1 MNEKSIFQMTP
12 EEYQEYEKNEKL
24 KELEARKSTPSTLNR
39 KLLKIQ
45 DRSFDKLEKTIG
57 DNEELQAIKN
67 LQQDLEQSKELNN
80 LSLLNFYQNS
90 KNKNKNPMQALLDF
104 ENKQEQIAKENST
117 LDQKIQKLDSLKNNI
132 SEKILSQNTT
142 SLNTYNGDKRAPVA
156 DYSFTG
162 KVADIGLSLAQSP
175 AGLAGLIDIATNKA
189 VAGLQKGIYHGIL
202 GNEKY
207 KNFDINYARTK
218 NMTGLTDAANA
229 LVSPASKARAKLNSQ
244 SFNID
249 TDTLGDSFSNEG
261 LLGGLGLTARVI
273 RDQLPTT
280 AELGLTFIPGVGWG
294 LLAGKY
300 ASEDLRE
307 EKAKALG
314 ISPNQVLDV
323 DASLGDTKNI
333 IGAAGQAAFAAPEK
347 LMLATALGKDTVL
360 KGTYDAI
367 RKHVGNTVDETLD
380 KVKNTAIAKNLDEAL
395 EAYGKLHPVQSA
407 VGKSLALGTKGVGK
421 LGKFGAVVAG
431 DALVEGIGSELPQ
444 EIFHKISNGDFKN
457 KSLDENIED
466 LKEATTMGMIAGAG
480 MSTALRPVGYAH
492 SKVKGWSNDRISSKI
507 KEKTISDNTDTLNVT
522 EYNPNF
528 KEFIDKESNAE
539 KTYSKEKLGKF
550 TNDWDILSI
559 EKDKMTLEQQKRY
572 NELISDFKNID
583 EIIYNA
589 SRGNLD
595 TKDRNISEELKESL
609 TSIKNNILE
618 VSRNSN
624 NKYTPK
630 NSLERFLIDHTLS
643 NPKYIANLFN
653 TVIEGVKAR
662 YKDLMNIEKSIEGE
676 IKLNSQQA
684 SASSVLDQS
693 ATDETIKDNKN
704 KELQE
709 ALKKDI
715 ETATGSLKE
724 QLMQLINS
732 SGRLTEDEIK
742 TQRDYILKMH
752 ESARMGKNL
761 DEVSNAIK
769 NVGHIDRQNSF
780 KTSSKEFIN
789 KIKNNIGIKNNST
802 TDKESKDEAST
813 TIGEEINK
821 KHNFLA
827 SESQKRSFIKTL
839 KNKAK
844 ELVGEKT
851 ELLHFY
857 FLQKDFEGDVSGE
870 KRNGYDNK
878 EINLE
883 SIKVVKGFKN
893 IIEFFKRTYP
903 SNAFQII
910 PNKNR
915 QEIKLENGEVMP
927 LSNNIYTTIMDRL
940 ENIANTM
947 ENGNISE
954 KEEKDR
960 LLKNFR
966 RLAKEFV
973 DRITSIGSSENVP
986 YFHSYASYGNDSAGH
1001 IKALQ
1006 STEQFL
1012 GNITNDI
1019 NETDKVLDEVYS
1031 LLKDDTD
1038 FADDISKWKVGYNS
1052 LTKQSKQESKE
1063 PKPETKSENN
1073 NLGPK
1078 PSEVKDDTKPKQTN
1092 DSSLTNEEYNDKN
1105 KNTQGD
1111 TNDNSGKSQQDEG
1124 SRDSKNESRGLRK
1137 TIETMF
1143 GRDVSDILRE
1153 GRTNE
1158 TISTRLRGV
1167 CKRWLAAKCSGLRYD
1182 ERVLGTRKFYANIDG
1197 KIFRDVFEEV
1207 YPILDG
1213 NLNVDILEESAYKNN
1228 INYLSEDGLSGF
1240 SITPDGDL
1248 VSVFNAS
1255 PQRGFLKDIASF
1267 IQENV
1272 KTLNCFQGPNN
1283 PIAKMYMKAFG
1294 FKIASVLDFNY
1305 DIFSK
1310 DKGQEFADS
1319 FVSQYG
1325 ETPVVFMINPE
1336 LYSVRNLN
1344 ESTIRWFD
1352 KNGYEEAVYYQKEGI
1367 QKIDEANDVIGID
1380 ENREEIIDEK
1390 AHKEHIK
1397 NNIEALDTLGIE
1409 PSVYEKINPESYV
1422 SKVQEENRQKELEQ
1436 RQNILDE
1443 IIKEVENNGKAK
1455 DIKAFGKLDE
1465 IKRFLINISNKFR
1478 LKKNSN
1484 SLIAKLNGSDNKNKV
1499 IKALNNVLAKFQV
1512 TPIIPNGQ
1520 DKIKNID
1527 NVSRLMRHLTLTL
1540 RDTDLSK
1547 NKNYLNPSIAQ
1558 YTDKNTGKESLYVN
1572 NLARFFQNENIAIAG
1587 VFAIAKNLINSEFHG
1602 SKSFDR
1608 LMEDWKG
1615 LNPYMDENLKSFL
1628 QKGSITTEK
1637 LATKLALD
1645 TLEAL
1650 GWEFDKSNITL
1661 KEYDSLVQEMGF
1673 QIINAMVNAEIVNI
1687 TNVKNKD
1694 LFQYSENPEAVTQFI
1709 SLNSA
1714 NTFKTKNS
1722 YSNGVKEFDKMSQ
1735 ELGIT
1740 NEFKANTYSTEPI
1753 VKSSRQ
1759 DKTKFG
1765 RMKLPKFI
1773 NDIFNKFSSTPFT
1786 IHNADRLKRI
1796 FLGINPDGTKYNN
1809 TRFLQALKKQEGY
1822 IDISEFLN
1830 PDGSTKKGINPE
1842 YFAQK
1847 TGQVLGKL
1855 ESIKGKNREVEES
1868 IQAIVD
1874 LLNDKEAYKNGNIQI
1889 YFDRFFGTGR
1899 NYISSSTINPQSTK
1913 LHRYLIIPDT
1923 SYKTEKIQKD
1933 KNGKIELSYSTSLG
1947 IAQAFGFSTDKKV
1960 ELKDLA
1966 NNRKNVKEF
1975 ATAILNASPKEIYDA
1990 IIKNME
1996 NGKAELAGYEIEIEE
2011 IAHALNAYMN
2021 IVNIQDAAKQNASFI
2036 EHCIL
2041 KEADGINNGLSLKA
2055 QIIALTPKSLRLLA
2069 GTGIDYFGYLKD
2081 TTIAAI
2087 FNNQTIK
2094 DAYQLLAV
2102 NLLQKLDNRD
2112 ISTNEIIDGA
2122 RKFGLVKDL
2131 VEEDITNKKYENA
2144 VNTVKDLINSTR
2156 NMVLDTLKL
2165 DDGKVTKAARN
2176 LLKPI
2181 GTVKT
2186 YGAGNTASIRK
2197 FSSDLFEQLEKEIV
2211 SNKQGPVST
2220 YFMHILKI
2228 SNSTLLNQTNIALDS
2243 TEDFNIFRHFFINSP
2258 IAFKDMVVSQ
2268 EGNNTNLYK
2277 FIDNIYQISMD
2288 KPLDEAVEEVSPYM
2302 ASFNNSVNRINNF
2315 TAELL
2320 NNKFKQAASNLLK
2333 EKGITNL
2340 DDISELTLEE
2350 HEYLVNTLSKEA
2362 SKIFLEVADKQDIK
2376 ENAGVLELIFK
2387 EQIKDYFSNTERQS
2401 VFGNFKATYFNER
2414 NEQRTAISTRTKT
2427 ITPSSFEFKGAE
2439 ARYGVLMNQQK
2450 DMADIVRN
2458 LSDTLMDGMVT
2469 FLDVFDAKVMNAY
2482 EEAEHDTTKESS
2494 NAKYNKNSVETNM
2507 TTNQIFNVLEQ
2518 AYKNWMHTLSDTIY
2532 DRNGNDVTLKMQS
2545 YAKLSYLVHQYFYKV
2560 SEINNA
2566 IRSQLNLEASN
2577 LQNGDITDK
2586 YIRKNGLL
2594 NDEIL
2599 EQLGYTKAF
2608 DIDTGTVNEL
2618 DKENSVFSAL
2628 QIEVD
2633 IDIKELENTLDSL
2646 YSNIKNGNEAGA
2658 IKIKEYINLV
2668 NEKLFALDNQVNRM
2682 KQDLENRADKA
2693 GIDFNVDKLNI
2704 LTRFNE
2710 QLKQLEDIS
2719 PSDFNKLS
2727 TKNLTKDANK
2737 NKKISIEEEFNTK
2750 VCNVISYTANSILS
2764 HFNIDIDTFKS
2775 LVSSVKPKWDLKEK
2789 QKILIAFEEFLSET
2803 DSIVVQPLFNT
2814 LEGYKNNPN
2823 KIIKT
2828 ILEYGANIKQSK
2840 AFDNIVQEAT
2850 NETMQSKYKKWA
2862 EGISSALMTR
2872 LRIKP
2877 LTQETKNFAKI
2888 IYSTSKEIFSILKDK
2903 ALFEAFKSVGV
2914 IQTNPHNNKISI
2926 NPKGFKFRTA
2936 YNAYSSDVTIAIAG
2950 DFSTGGEKLTKY
2962 YANSFGKAYLTPFI
2976 NKSGENG
2983 NLLYFLDNP
2992 IAAADSIADQ
3002 LAEVRK
3008 NKMENEGTDVI
3019 TINIAGNALMSMAKN
3034 TELDPYE
3041 LQKNLNT
3048 SMTLF
3053 LRRLI
3058 TGANGRSG
3066 FKLKIRSGLQDGVD
3080 ISAYYASYYTNT
3092 EFESLTV
3099 EGSRLSIDN
3108 YQESNGSIKDRLVN
3122 GEFGQIDGE
3131 LDPSKSMIGK
3141 IIDTTEFI
3149 TPKLIK
3155 KLLNELQKA
3164 STNSFSENLTKLL
3177 NDTISYYSNFNLE
3190 NFKNKLISSIQKSD
3204 YINSITKQDMIRKVN
3219 LLFNQNMDEFDR
3231 YNNLTEE
3238 GKTLE
3243 STVESLNNDFTIEN
3257 GKYVFGNTD
3266 KTNTTKNFPQLI
3278 DEELIENKTK
3288 RSDLSPSVREQIEQ
3302 DTQKILEHPFT
3313 RYLFSLIED
3322 VDFMSKNKKGE
3333 RILVSKR
3340 QFVGGNYVGD
3350 SEGHWVSQQ
3359 TEENPTKW
3367 FELTKTNVNTLRNP
3381 YTKNGTIKTDYN
3393 KAITNFNNTLQ
3404 NILHNRQDSLHIV
3417 LDSINNVEENSQD
3430 ITLFSQQNLDKS
3442 IPDGSELVQE
3452 MNLSESKVLSTQE
3465 QMRELDGDLK
3475 LSEQASKR
3483 LKDLLS
3489 RLAFIAGKSLED
3501 IKLELYENSLSEHNG
3516 SITINNKIKKIMISR
3531 GIPESAFTGFVTLE
3545 ETYAHEL
3552 LHTLTAVAIFSNKGF
3567 TPLGRELM
3575 SMYNLYRSKVTPE
3588 MLAEDLYSTGQYES
3602 RERAKEVANTMF
3614 EHMKAND
3621 PAGLAEF
3628 LTMSQTNEG
3637 MNRSL
3642 NRVSI
3647 KETRD
3652 YSNMGFADRLTAKLF
3667 DFISDVFDRLV
3678 NKYKSDMTM
3687 KEAMEI
3693 LTFRIA
3699 KANAKASFKTTT
3711 EPSLIEVLGDKLE
3724 NVNTYLSDKLDSAKH
3739 SILKMSGKRNLG
3751 ITGSPTTSG
3760 KFLDMA
3766 AIGLLYLSDDR
3777 QRGRI
3782 LDSLHSKGLSYQGIF
3797 QNIVEDFMKLSNPK
3811 LLVKSFA
3818 KISKS
3823 IDVIR
3828 NKMKDS
3834 YDIQIKNWFKTPLTD
3849 LENKQLGEGVLDTD
3863 LSALLNS
3870 YNLDQII
3877 DIIDNTKEY
3886 SNKIF
3891 DKILKLIPEK
3901 DVIHYYKDSTNGS
3914 VEKIMR
3920 EEYINHIKNQADAL
3934 AYFMVYGTSRNF
3946 GEGLALNKNA
3956 TAIAS
3961 FLNMGVDNYVPSKEI
3976 IQAIDEYVTIKALEK
3991 TSPDILN
3998 VVRKKLL
4005 TEPEAMQQ
4013 LLTTH
4018 RNFKEE
4024 SLRDNFDGKSL
4035 NTMKGYRKNIYDN
4048 AISVKIADIKQEK
4061 LLASQGFKLIKK
4073 IDKLGKRAL
4082 FISDFVS
4089 PSVRFNAQ
4097 GERFLAQS
4105 NKKDLLSKIYYERIY
4120 QGEDP
4125 DIVKKDL
4132 AEAYEYYRHQTFS
4145 YARKMTKNNYNIE
4158 NVDQTSIG
4166 NFIPVYDNDG
4176 NLIDFSY
4183 VLSKKDKK
4191 DYLGLDTSISSSL
4204 GHMFAHSLDK
4214 KESQK
4219 LNIKINEHLY
4229 KDYKETKEKDYAWK
4243 SQFTEFSFRNKD
4255 PYVREL
4261 FKMMDKGT
4269 LKHLKSLFGDDPIMI
4284 RTSTIT
4290 HLFGIRD
4297 LDFRRTKFYLENP
4310 NHFKKII
4317 VGSLD
4322 ILKELVAHYKFETV
4336 LRLPSVIIGN
4346 IMSNIVTCVVY
4357 GMSPVEAFTMH
4368 KEGLK
4373 NLKLYQKQEKALME
4387 LLLKRKSGQKVS
4399 QQEEDNLRRAM
4410 SINPVAPL
4418 IKAGLW
4424 NSIENFEDVNVTN
4437 TENISWTKN
4446 KFRKYVAEDSRTQKI
4461 LDIAYLTNNLHIGR
4475 SISNIV
4481 QASDFMA
4488 RYSLY
4493 YRLKKQGKLDEKQ
4506 IIQKITD
4513 IFIDYDLPTS
4523 PVIKA
4528 LNDYGLTLFTRY
4540 ATRVQRA
4547 LTQMTGDRP
4556 LYSAL
4561 YLAFQV
4567 FTGLDFADIFEGA
4580 APVRDWTALIHS
4592 PHDNILGALSP
4603 ATYSIV
4609 KDTEKFMGKHF

>member
-1 MNEKSIFQMTP
+1 MS
-12 EEYQEYEKNEKL
+12 
-24 KELEARKSTPSTLNR
+24 
-39 KLLKIQ
+39 
-45 DRSFDKLEKTIG
+45 IG
-57 DNEELQAIKN
+57 DSKLQAMLSNVDKKAEKILDFENDDIIKN
-67 LQQDLEQSKELNN
+67 LQYEKEKAIYDYLSNTSLINSKQINKVNLFKDFEAQNKVKNTIDNLNKLEQEYKANKLNLEYSNLNN
-80 LSLLNFYQNS
+80 SYIDE
-90 KNKNKNPMQALLDF
+90 KG
-104 ENKQEQIAKENST
+104 
-117 LDQKIQKLDSLKNNI
+117 NI
-132 SEKILSQNTT
+132 T
-142 SLNTYNGDKRAPVA
+142 SLNSKIDPNMSLE
-156 DYSFTG
+156 DYSLLGAVKNAGTRGVAELLQGGG
-162 KVADIGLSLAQSP
+162 KILQSATNGLGMLGEMGLQALDDITNPHDPNRFNSKDYKDIINKWDNNTIGALGVANAIAKPLNEAAKKINYKNLSSTDDINQAFSEGIWDGTKELGSAIADTLIGSAPEVAP
-175 AGLAGLIDIATNKA
+175 ALFGVVPGVLAG
-189 VAGLQKGIYHGIL
+189 AGS
-202 GNEKY
+202 
-207 KNFDINYARTK
+207 F
-218 NMTGLTDAANA
+218 M
-229 LVSPASKARAKLNSQ
+229 ARADKERQ
-244 SFNID
+244 
-249 TDTLGDSFSNEG
+249 
-261 LLGGLGLTARVI
+261 
-273 RDQLPTT
+273 
-280 AELGLTFIPGVGWG
+280 
-294 LLAGKY
+294 
-300 ASEDLRE
+300 
-307 EKAKALG
+307 AKALG
-314 ISPNQVLDV
+314 VSPDDIMEVSPDMTPEDLIGGAIYGGLNLV
-323 DASLGDTKNI
+323 DASILKN
-333 IGAAGQAAFAAPEK
+333 
-347 LMLATALGKDTVL
+347 
-360 KGTYDAI
+360 
-367 RKHVGNTVDETLD
+367 
-380 KVKNTAIAKNLDEAL
+380 
-395 EAYGKLHPVQSA
+395 A
-407 VGKSLALGTKGVGK
+407 VGKGLISKLSDGTIGLSSKADNATKNAFAKLRESSPRLDTWLKPQGAGAKAVAWSADKAWK
-421 LGKFGAVVAG
+421 LGKTTGKVGGKVGIAAGLEGGAEMGQTLMEQWA
-431 DALVEGIGSELPQ
+431 
-444 EIFHKISNGDFKN
+444 NGDLKDR
-457 KSLDENIED
+457 SWDENWKDI
-466 LKEATTMGMIAGAG
+466 KEAGLMGAYVGGSLKAPH
-480 MSTALRPVGYAH
+480 AVYQVRPVGYAH
-492 SKVKGWSNDRISSKI
+492 SKIKGWSNDRISSKI
-507 KEKTISDNTDTLNVT
+507 KEKIISDNTDTLNVT

-528 KEFIDKESNAE
+528 KEFIDKESNTE
-539 KTYSKEKLGKF
+539 KTYSKEKLGEF

-572 NELISDFKNID
+572 NELISDSKNID

-618 VSRNSN
+618 GSRNSN

-630 NSLERFLIDHTLS
+630 NLLERFLIDHTLS

-684 SASSVLDQS
+684 SASSILDQS
-693 ATDETIKDNKN
+693 TTDETAKDNKN

-709 ALKKDI
+709 ALKKDM

-752 ESARMGKNL
+752 ESARMGKNF

-813 TIGEEINK
+813 IINAEISK

-883 SIKVVKGFKN
+883 NIKVVKGFKN
-893 IIEFFKRTYP
+893 IIEFFKKTYP

-915 QEIKLENGEVMP
+915 QEIKLENGEVMS

-1063 PKPETKSENN
+1063 P
-1073 NLGPK
+1073 
-1078 PSEVKDDTKPKQTN
+1078 N

-1111 TNDNSGKSQQDEG
+1111 TNDNSGKSQQDER
-1124 SRDSKNESRGLRK
+1124 SRDSKNESRGLQK
-1137 TIETMF
+1137 IIETVF

-1153 GRTNE
+1153 GRINE
-1158 TISTRLRGV
+1158 TISTRFRGV

-1182 ERVLGTRKFYANIDG
+1182 ARVLGTRKFYANIDG
-1197 KIFRDVFEEV
+1197 KIFRDVFKEV
-1207 YPILDG
+1207 YTFLDG

-1255 PQRGFLKDIASF
+1255 PQRGFLKDIAPF
-1267 IQENV
+1267 IKENV

-1294 FKIASVLDFNY
+1294 FKIASILDFNY

-1325 ETPVVFMINPE
+1325 ETPAVFMINPE
-1336 LYSVRNLN
+1336 LYPVYNLN

-1465 IKRFLINISNKFR
+1465 IKKFLINISNKFR

-1615 LNPYMDENLKSFL
+1615 LNPYMNENLKSFL

-1650 GWEFDKSNITL
+1650 GWEFDKSNIKL

-1786 IHNADRLKRI
+1786 IHNVDRLKRI
-1796 FLGINPDGTKYNN
+1796 FLGVNPDGTKYNN

-1830 PDGSTKKGINPE
+1830 PDGSTKIGINPE

-1868 IQAIVD
+1868 IQAIID

-1923 SYKTEKIQKD
+1923 LYKTEKIQKD

-2131 VEEDITNKKYENA
+2131 VEEDITNKKYENV

-2165 DDGKVTKAARN
+2165 DNGKVTKAARN

-2197 FSSDLFEQLEKEIV
+2197 FSSDLFEQLEKEII

-2228 SNSTLLNQTNIALDS
+2228 SNSTLLNKTNIALDS

-2401 VFGNFKATYFNER
+2401 VFGNFKATYFNEK

-2482 EEAEHDTTKESS
+2482 EEAEYDTTKESS

-2560 SEINNA
+2560 SEINND

-2710 QLKQLEDIS
+2710 QLKQLENIS

-2727 TKNLTKDANK
+2727 TENLTKDANK
-2737 NKKISIEEEFNTK
+2737 NKKINIEEEFNTK

-2814 LEGYKNNPN
+2814 LEDYKNNPN

-2840 AFDNIVQEAT
+2840 TFDNIVQEAT

-2914 IQTNPHNNKISI
+2914 IQTNPHNNKINI

-2936 YNAYSSDVTIAIAG
+2936 YNAYSSDITIAIAG

-3008 NKMENEGTDVI
+3008 NKMENDGTDVI

-3034 TELDPYE
+3034 TGLDPYE

-3108 YQESNGSIKDRLVN
+3108 YQESNDSIEDRLVN

-3141 IIDTTEFI
+3141 IIDITEFI

-3204 YINSITKQDMIRKVN
+3204 YINNITKQDMIKKVN

-3367 FELTKTNVNTLRNP
+3367 FELTKTNINTLRNP

-3501 IKLELYENSLSEHNG
+3501 IKLELYENGLSEHNG

-3552 LHTLTAVAIFSNKGF
+3552 LHTLTVVAIFSNKGF

-3667 DFISDVFDRLV
+3667 DFISDVFDRLI

-3751 ITGSPTTSG
+3751 ITGSPTTIG

-3823 IDVIR
+3823 IDIIR

-3891 DKILKLIPEK
+3891 DEILKLIPEK
-3901 DVIHYYKDSTNGS
+3901 DVIHYYKNSTNGS

-3920 EEYINHIKNQADAL
+3920 EDYINHIKNQADAL

-4013 LLTTH
+4013 LLTTY

-4145 YARKMTKNNYNIE
+4145 YARKMAKNNYNIE

-4261 FKMMDKGT
+4261 FKMMDKST

-4437 TENISWTKN
+4437 TENVSWTKN

-4580 APVRDWTALIHS
+4580 APVRNWTALIHS

-4609 KDTEKFMGKHF
+4609 KDTEKFMDKHF

>member
-1 MNEKSIFQMTP
+1 MSIEDKIFKAQQKADALTDSFTDNDP
-12 EEYQEYEKNEKL
+12 ILARSEALKNKL
-24 KELEARKSTPSTLNR
+24 VFDQLAKMSNPRVSLV
-39 KLLKIQ
+39 
-45 DRSFDKLEKTIG
+45 DKLYSIGKTQQRIQGIEEQEKAYKINKIADPTRY
-57 DNEELQAIKN
+57 DN
-67 LQQDLEQSKELNN
+67 S
-80 LSLLNFYQNS
+80 YV
-90 KNKNKNPMQALLDF
+90 
-104 ENKQEQIAKENST
+104 
-117 LDQKIQKLDSLKNNI
+117 DQKTGEVKKYSDLINYDREI
-132 SEKILSQNTT
+132 E
-142 SLNTYNGDKRAPVA
+142 
-156 DYSFTG
+156 DYSLWG
-162 KVADIGLSLAQSP
+162 
-175 AGLAGLIDIATNKA
+175 ATK
-189 VAGLQKGIYHGIL
+189 
-202 GNEKY
+202 
-207 KNFDINYARTK
+207 T
-218 NMTGLTDAANA
+218 AAT
-229 LVSPASKARAKLNSQ
+229 R
-244 SFNID
+244 
-249 TDTLGDSFSNEG
+249 G
-261 LLGGLGLTARVI
+261 
-273 RDQLPTT
+273 T
-280 AELGLTFIPGVGWG
+280 AELLQGGGKGLQWLTNQTGKGLETAGTLLGDITNSLVTGEKIYADKYNEINKKWDNNTIGALGVANAITKPLNEAAKKINYKNLSSTDDTHQAFSEGLIEGGKELGSAIAHTLIGSAPEVAPALFGVVPGLV
-294 LLAGKY
+294 AGAGSFMARADK
-300 ASEDLRE
+300 ERQ
-307 EKAKALG
+307 AKALG
-314 ISPNQVLDV
+314 ISPGDIMEVSPNMTSEDLIGGAIYGGLNLV
-323 DASLGDTKNI
+323 DAGILKNAIGKGLISKLSDGTIGLSSKADNATKN
-333 IGAAGQAAFAAPEK
+333 AFAKLRESNPSLDAWLKPE
-347 LMLATALGKDTVL
+347 
-360 KGTYDAI
+360 
-367 RKHVGNTVDETLD
+367 
-380 KVKNTAIAKNLDEAL
+380 
-395 EAYGKLHPVQSA
+395 
-407 VGKSLALGTKGVGK
+407 GVGAKALAWTGDKAWK
-421 LGKFGAVVAG
+421 LGKTTGKVGGKVGIAAGLEGGAEMGQTLLEQWANGDLKDRSWDKNWEDIKEAG
-431 DALVEGIGSELPQ
+431 LMGAYVGGALKAPHAVYQEGI
-444 EIFHKISNGDFKN
+444 N
-457 KSLDENIED
+457 
-466 LKEATTMGMIAGAG
+466 
-480 MSTALRPVGYAH
+480 TA
-492 SKVKGWSNDRISSKI
+492 VKGWSNDRISSKI
-507 KEKTISDNTDTLNVT
+507 KEKTILDNTDTLNVT

-528 KEFIDKESNAE
+528 KEFIDKESNTE
-539 KTYSKEKLGKF
+539 KTYSKEKLGEF

-572 NELISDFKNID
+572 NELISNSKNID

-618 VSRNSN
+618 GSRNSN

-684 SASSVLDQS
+684 SASSILDQS
-693 ATDETIKDNKN
+693 ATDETAKDNKN

-709 ALKKDI
+709 ALKKDM

-724 QLMQLINS
+724 QLIQLINS

-802 TDKESKDEAST
+802 TDKELKNEAST
-813 TIGEEINK
+813 IIDAEINK

-857 FLQKDFEGDVSGE
+857 FLQKDFEGDISGE

-883 SIKVVKGFKN
+883 NIKVVKGFKN

-915 QEIKLENGEVMP
+915 QEIKLENGEVMS
-927 LSNNIYTTIMDRL
+927 LSSNIYTTIMDRL

-1001 IKALQ
+1001 VKALQ

-1019 NETDKVLDEVYS
+1019 NETDRVLDEAYS

-1038 FADDISKWKVGYNS
+1038 FADDISKWKAGYNS

-1073 NLGPK
+1073 NLDAK
-1078 PSEVKDDTKPKQTN
+1078 LSEVKDDTKSKQTSNSKTKQEPSN
-1092 DSSLTNEEYNDKN
+1092 DSSLTNEEYNDEN
-1105 KNTQGD
+1105 KTTQGD
-1111 TNDNSGKSQQDEG
+1111 TNDNSGKSQQDER

-1137 TIETMF
+1137 IIETMF

-1182 ERVLGTRKFYANIDG
+1182 ERILGTRKFYANIDG
-1197 KIFRDVFEEV
+1197 KIFRDVFKEV
-1207 YPILDG
+1207 YTFLGD

-1272 KTLNCFQGPNN
+1272 KTLNCFQGSNN
-1283 PIAKMYMKAFG
+1283 PIAKMYMKTFG

-1310 DKGQEFADS
+1310 DKGEKLADS

-1325 ETPVVFMINPE
+1325 ETPVVFMINP
-1336 LYSVRNLN
+1336 LSYPASNLN

-1422 SKVQEENRQKELEQ
+1422 SKVQEENRQKELKQ

-1527 NVSRLMRHLTLTL
+1527 NVSRLIRHLTLTL

-1558 YTDKNTGKESLYVN
+1558 YIDKNTGKESLYVN

-1650 GWEFDKSNITL
+1650 GWEFDKSNIKL

-1786 IHNADRLKRI
+1786 IHNVDRLKRI

-1868 IQAIVD
+1868 IQAIID
-1874 LLNDKEAYKNGNIQI
+1874 LLNDKETYKNGNIQI

-2021 IVNIQDAAKQNASFI
+2021 IVNIQDAVKQNASFI

-2258 IAFKDMVVSQ
+2258 IAFKDMVVLQ
-2268 EGNNTNLYK
+2268 EDNNTNLYK

-2401 VFGNFKATYFNER
+2401 VFGNFKATYFNEK

-2814 LEGYKNNPN
+2814 LEDYKNNPN

-2840 AFDNIVQEAT
+2840 TFDNIVQEAT

-2888 IYSTSKEIFSILKDK
+2888 IYSTPKEIFSILKDK
-2903 ALFEAFKSVGV
+2903 ALFEAFKSIGV

-3002 LAEVRK
+3002 LAEIRK

-3034 TELDPYE
+3034 TGLDPYE

-3108 YQESNGSIKDRLVN
+3108 YQESNDSIEDRLVN

-3204 YINSITKQDMIRKVN
+3204 YINSITKQDMIKKVN

-3243 STVESLNNDFTIEN
+3243 STVENLNNDFTIEN
-3257 GKYVFGNTD
+3257 GKYAFGNTD

-3313 RYLFSLIED
+3313 GYLFSLIED
-3322 VDFMSKNKKGE
+3322 VDFMNKNKKGE

-3501 IKLELYENSLSEHNG
+3501 TKLELYENGLSEHNG

-3552 LHTLTAVAIFSNKGF
+3552 LHTLTVVAIFSNKGF

-4024 SLRDNFDGKSL
+4024 SLMNNFDGKSL

-4261 FKMMDKGT
+4261 FKMMDKDT

-4461 LDIAYLTNNLHIGR
+4461 LDIAYLTNNLYIGR